1 MDPDLVV
8 QARNGDREAFAEIAA
23 RSLQRLNAVARL
35 IVRDP
40 SAADDAVQDALVDAW
55 VDLRALRDPERF
67 DAWLTRVLVRACY
80 DVARRDRGRRA
91 MELPLALGPTP
102 VVHDIQQMTAIGDA
116 VERGLRRLPLDQRVV
131 VVLAFYLDLPLAGI
145 ATTLGVPL
153 GTVKSR
159 LNRGLHSLRAAVEAD
174 ERPTQSRGIA

>member
-23 RSLQRLNAVARL
+23 RSLQRLNALARL

-40 SAADDAVQDALVDAW
+40 VAADDAVQDALVDAW
-55 VDLRALRDPERF
+55 VDLRALRDPARF
-67 DAWLTRVLVRACY
+67 DAWLNRLLVRACY

-91 MELPLALGPTP
+91 IELPLAVGRTP
-102 VVHDIQQMTAIGDA
+102 AVADMQHVTAVGDA

-131 VVLAFYLDLPLAGI
+131 IVLAFYLDLPLAGI
-145 ATTLGVPL
+145 AATLGVPL

-159 LNRGLHSLRAAVEAD
+159 LSRGLHGLRAAVEAD
-174 ERPTQSRGIA
+174 ERPTQSKGIA

>member
-1 MDPDLVV
+1 
-8 QARNGDREAFAEIAA
+8 
-23 RSLQRLNAVARL
+23 
-35 IVRDP
+35 
-40 SAADDAVQDALVDAW
+40 
-55 VDLRALRDPERF
+55 
-67 DAWLTRVLVRACY
+67 
-80 DVARRDRGRRA
+80 

-102 VVHDIQQMTAIGDA
+102 VVPDIQQMTAIGDA

-131 VVLAFYLDLPLAGI
+131 VVLAFYLDLPLVGI